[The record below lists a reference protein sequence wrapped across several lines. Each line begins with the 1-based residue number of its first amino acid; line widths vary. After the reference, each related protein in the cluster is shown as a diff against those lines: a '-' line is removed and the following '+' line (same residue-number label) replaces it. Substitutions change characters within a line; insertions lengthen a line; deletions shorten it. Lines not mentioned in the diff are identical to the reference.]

1 MAKWTPTK
9 KQLEEYNKKR
19 EEVLELSKSSITD
32 IFENYQT
39 DIETVLDYFIFASK
53 FYNYSPNNVAMI
65 QAQLPNSTFV
75 QSSGAWHSMGA
86 VPKKGTHGAKILVP
100 QKKKFI
106 IADKDAVL
114 KYQDLNDEQKEKI
127 LSNPAEKVA
136 IALSQACKELKN
148 MAKKG
153 EFDIKEK
160 LVYGLGSVFDI
171 AQTTYPVEDY
181 PKLFTVGIPDEKA
194 HFMYNA
200 ISSYINEKTP
210 YSISEKEVES
220 ISLHGFFSPL
230 TNQICINNILQDS
243 EKIKTMLHEL
253 GHAFY
258 HNLEAQ
264 KENNQSNVLPLR
276 GATEMKEIQADI
288 FATLSLSMY
297 DFELPDSLKEH
308 LKDNY
313 TSLSNKLT
321 GTKTNEQITKIIE
334 DLSTDVMK
342 EFNKHAKA
350 MNEYI
355 EEYTLEQSQTIET
368 AEEISETIENYDEE
382 SDEINMS
389 F

>member
-53 FYNYSPNNVAMI
+53 FYNYSPNNVALI

-106 IADKDAVL
+106 IADKDTVL
-114 KYQDLNDEQKEKI
+114 KYQDLNDKQKEKI
-127 LSNPAEKVA
+127 ISNPAEKVV
-136 IALSQACKELKN
+136 IALSQACKEIKI
-148 MAKKG
+148 MAKNG
-153 EFDIKEK
+153 EFDTKEK

-210 YSISEKEVES
+210 YSISEKEIDS

-308 LKDNY
+308 LKNNY
-313 TSLSNKLT
+313 TSLSNKLR
-321 GTKTNEQITKIIE
+321 GTKTDEQITKIIE
-334 DLSTDVMK
+334 SSSTDVMK

-368 AEEISETIENYDEE
+368 TEEISETIENYDEE